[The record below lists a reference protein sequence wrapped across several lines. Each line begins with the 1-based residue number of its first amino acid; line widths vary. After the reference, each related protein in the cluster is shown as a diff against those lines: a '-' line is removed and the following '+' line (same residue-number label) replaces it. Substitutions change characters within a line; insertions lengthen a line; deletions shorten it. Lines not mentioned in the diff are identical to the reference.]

1 MNSFLI
7 AATVL
12 VVVFMGGAIGLQL
25 QRALPE
31 GYTTGGARDM
41 IGAVTGLV
49 TLLLALVLGLL
60 IWTAFGVYST
70 QKTSIQSVAI
80 YDLKFDAALNDYGPE
95 AAEGRN
101 ILRSGI
107 RRTIAQTW
115 GGGHDGDFVT
125 KNYRYALSSMKEREA
140 YLNSLQPKSDKQKA
154 AQTEALQDASTIG
167 QARLQMALAL
177 IDPVNYPLLCIV
189 VAWATCLFCGY
200 GLMAKHHPMSY
211 IVLAIGALAI
221 ASALEVII
229 DLSDPY
235 SGLFQVSPHAL
246 TDVLNAIGG
255 DVPAAPDVAR

>member
-1 MNSFLI
+1 MTSFI
-7 AATVL
+7 VAIIVL
-12 VVVFMGGAIGLQL
+12 AVVFMGGVIGLQL

-70 QKTSIQSVAI
+70 QKASIQSVAI

-95 AAEGRN
+95 AAEGQK

-107 RRTIAQTW
+107 ERTIAQTW
-115 GGGHDGDFVT
+115 GGALDGDFVS

-140 YLNSLQPKSDKQKA
+140 FLNSLDPTSDKQKA
-154 AQTEALQDASTIG
+154 ARTEALQDAAAIG

-177 IDPVNYPLLCIV
+177 VDPVNYPLLCIV

-200 GLMAKHHPMSY
+200 GLLAKQHPMSY
-211 IVLAIGALAI
+211 VVLVVGALAI

-235 SGLFQVSPHAL
+235 SGLFQVSPHPL
-246 TDVLNAIGG
+246 TDVLKAISVGAPPEG
-255 DVPAAPDVAR
+255 RAAR

>member
-1 MNSFLI
+1 MGSYLS
-7 AATVL
+7 AALVL
-12 VVVFMGGAIGLQL
+12 AVVFTGGAIGLQL

-70 QKTSIQSVAI
+70 QKASIQTTAL
-80 YDLKFDAALNDYGPE
+80 YDLKFDAALSEFGPE
-95 AAEGRN
+95 ATEGRK

-107 RRTIAQTW
+107 ERTIDQIWA
-115 GGGHDGDFVT
+115 GVHDGDFVT
-125 KNYRYALSSMKEREA
+125 KNYRSALSSLREREA
-140 YLNSLQPKSDKQKA
+140 FLNSLQPSSDKQKA
-154 AQTEALQDASTIG
+154 AKAEALQDAAAIG

-177 IDPVNYPLLCIV
+177 VDPVNYPLLCVV

-200 GLMAKHHPMSY
+200 GLLAKRHPMSY
-211 IVLAIGALAI
+211 VALAVGALAI
-221 ASALEVII
+221 ASALEVIV

-235 SGLFQVSPHAL
+235 SGLFQVSPHPL
-246 TDVLNAIGG
+246 TDVMKAITAEIS
-255 DVPAAPDVAR
+255 P